1 MSDLEELYQEMVME
15 HNRRPRN
22 FRRLEGA
29 DRTAEGFNPFCG
41 DAIALDI
48 SLEGNVIADIGFEGS
63 GCAISRASSSLM
75 TDSVKGK
82 SREEAQDIFDAF
94 HRMMTHAPEESSDAD
109 ILGDLEVLAGVSEF
123 PVRVKCAT
131 LSWHTL
137 KAALEGK
144 KNAISTE

>member
-48 SLEGNVIADIGFEGS
+48 SLEGDVIADIGFEGS

-82 SREEAQDIFDAF
+82 SREETQDIFDAF

-109 ILGDLEVLAGVSEF
+109 ILGDLEMLAGVSEF